1 MKFSRIILFI
11 SILSFTMIFSV
22 GCSSKGKIEIS
33 INNYV
38 QLLNEGKYDEFYE
51 SLSNK
56 SKEYIETEYG
66 GKEGFINKYSAI
78 YSAMNVSNIKVVLK
92 ESNENL
98 NIPVS
103 ISMNTYAGE
112 LKYDNLIIKLEKED
126 NEYKIS
132 WDESLILPNM
142 IQGDKIRVQTYNGS
156 RGRIL
161 DRDGNILAYNGEVNY
176 VYINPKTFDQSNVS
190 NLANVLDISE
200 EYIQNKLDSNSNPE
214 QLVFIV
220 KVSKYDEER
229 ASKALE
235 IDGVN
240 VQVGIS
246 RVYAQGEAFGSLL
259 GYIGNIT
266 AEELENNPDKGYTT
280 SSQIGKNGLEQVYED
295 KLRAKEG
302 VHIYIERGEEKITV
316 AKTDSKDGDDIQLS
330 IDSNL
335 QQEIYNQM
343 DNEKSASIAMDSTT
357 GEVLA
362 MVSSPSYDSNT
373 LVTYKTKT
381 IAKEWE
387 ESKNAEF
394 DNRANNAYSPGST
407 MKLIT
412 ASIGLENNVINPNE
426 KMNIKGLTWQNSS
439 SWGNYKVSRVKDI
452 DTMKLITA
460 SIGLENNVINP
471 NEKMNIK
478 GLTWQ
483 NSSSWGNYKVS
494 RVKDIDSV
502 GLYEATIYS
511 DNIYFADK
519 AIKLGSEK
527 ADKAIKLGSEKFIS
541 GAKKFGIG
549 ADIKFEYPMA
559 KSQISNSGS
568 IEDEILLAD
577 TGYGQ
582 GEVLTTPLEVTM
594 AYSALANDGKIMTPR
609 IVISENSEPKIYS
622 DTMKLITASIGLE
635 NNVINPN
642 EKMNIKGL
650 TWQNSSSWGNYK
662 VSRVKDIESV
672 GLYEAAIYSD
682 NIYFA
687 DKAIKLGSEK
697 LIEGA
702 KKFGI
707 GADISFEYPMA
718 KSQISNSGSID
729 DEILLGD
736 TGYGQGEVLT
746 TPLEVTMAYSALAND
761 GKIMTPRIVIS
772 ENSEP
777 KIYSEA
783 ISKDFLGELKKD
795 FSGVINDPNGSGYLC
810 KIEGIN
816 LAGKTGTAEIKSS
829 KDDNNGNENSW
840 FVAVD
845 LDNSKLSISMVME
858 DMKDKST
865 SSYLVPKVKNIIKSY
880 LDR

>member
-240 VQVGIS
+240 AQVGIS

-373 LVTYKTKT
+373 LVTYKTKA
-381 IAKEWE
+381 IAKKWE

-394 DNRANNAYSPGST
+394 DNRANNAYSPGS
-407 MKLIT
+407 
-412 ASIGLENNVINPNE
+412 
-426 KMNIKGLTWQNSS
+426 
-439 SWGNYKVSRVKDI
+439 
-452 DTMKLITA
+452 
-460 SIGLENNVINP
+460 
-471 NEKMNIK
+471 
-478 GLTWQ
+478 
-483 NSSSWGNYKVS
+483 
-494 RVKDIDSV
+494 
-502 GLYEATIYS
+502 
-511 DNIYFADK
+511 
-519 AIKLGSEK
+519 
-527 ADKAIKLGSEKFIS
+527 
-541 GAKKFGIG
+541 
-549 ADIKFEYPMA
+549 
-559 KSQISNSGS
+559 
-568 IEDEILLAD
+568 
-577 TGYGQ
+577 
-582 GEVLTTPLEVTM
+582 
-594 AYSALANDGKIMTPR
+594 
-609 IVISENSEPKIYS
+609 
-622 DTMKLITASIGLE
+622 TMKLITASIGLE